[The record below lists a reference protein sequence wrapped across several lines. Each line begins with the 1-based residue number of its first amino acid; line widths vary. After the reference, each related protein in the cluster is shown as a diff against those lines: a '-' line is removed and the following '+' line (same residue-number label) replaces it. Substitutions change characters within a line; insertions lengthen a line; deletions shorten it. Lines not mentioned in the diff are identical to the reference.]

1 MEPVKLEEM
10 EPVVEPVRMASIIDA
25 KSMLEYKRQY
35 EMYSKH
41 NKITSSKF

>member
-10 EPVVEPVRMASIIDA
+10 EPVVEPVSKPSIIDP

-35 EMYSKH
+35 EMYSKQ
-41 NKITSSKF
+41 NNTASSKF